1 MKYIALICAR
11 GGSKGIPGKNVKLL
25 DNTPLIGWSIKTAK
39 QIDRIS
45 RIIVSTDSEKIAET
59 ALKYGAEIPFIRP
72 RKLAKDDSPEWLV
85 WRHALDYLKEEKY
98 KIDGLIIIPPTA
110 PLRNAQDI
118 NNCISVFEEGDSDAI
133 ITVTDAHRNPF
144 FNMVSV
150 DQDGYSSLVIQQQ
163 KNIFRRQDAP
173 SVLVMTTVAYVLK
186 PEFIYNN
193 NSLFEGKVRSV
204 HIPLE
209 RALDIDT
216 LYDFEIAE
224 YLITKRNTEGN

>member
-1 MKYIALICAR
+1 
-11 GGSKGIPGKNVKLL
+11 
-25 DNTPLIGWSIKTAK
+25 
-39 QIDRIS
+39 
-45 RIIVSTDSEKIAET
+45 
-59 ALKYGAEIPFIRP
+59 
-72 RKLAKDDSPEWLV
+72 
-85 WRHALDYLKEEKY
+85 
-98 KIDGLIIIPPTA
+98 
-110 PLRNAQDI
+110 
-118 NNCISVFEEGDSDAI
+118 
-133 ITVTDAHRNPF
+133 
-144 FNMVSV
+144 MVSV

-173 SVLVMTTVAYVLK
+173 SVLDMTTVAYVLK